1 MLNCFQ
7 RFTFTFTAVVL
18 SRKGLSSYEKKY
30 DAKLYLIR
38 GRENVQYSRKAQRTQ
53 IQEKRIFLSN
63 VIWCSLLLCYTSSQT
78 YQLLIKLFPFPPLSL
93 LKKIIGGQ
101 LDVMKCT
108 RSLKSPGVISE
119 DVILMFDE
127 MYLQKCEEYSGG
139 EIISANEN
147 NELYSGLLL
156 FLIIL
161 LFFYLFQS
169 NRFEN

>member
-1 MLNCFQ
+1 MKEF
-7 RFTFTFTAVVL
+7 
-18 SRKGLSSYEKKY
+18 
-30 DAKLYLIR
+30 
-38 GRENVQYSRKAQRTQ
+38 
-53 IQEKRIFLSN
+53 
-63 VIWCSLLLCYTSSQT
+63 
-78 YQLLIKLFPFPPLSL
+78 LFPSLSL
-93 LKKIIGGQ
+93 LKKITEGQ
-101 LDVMKCT
+101 LDAAKCPK
-108 RSLKSPGVISE
+108 SLKSQGIISE